1 MNQASNWGRK
11 IRLALQTAKAID
23 ILHSSSPHVIHR
35 DIKSANIWRTEDVL
49 ETVLKEQLQR
59 FKVWAMT
66 VRKATWSALGFGSHS
81 NSDSWFSVLTISTD
95 GLGMR
100 E

>member
-23 ILHSSSPHVIHR
+23 ILHSSSPH
-35 DIKSANIWRTEDVL
+35 IWRTEDVL